1 VDTVE
6 WGSGEPAR
14 RRLPSLRYSIPLAGA
29 LALAGL
35 GFALLLAAEFQPW
48 ATVQVPPSAAS
59 VVRPEGSLLSNG
71 TGLGLDRLS
80 GTDTISYHLAALAL
94 LGAVGFGLASPPS
107 RRRLA
112 MGAVGGLAA
121 GQALTIIAIARSAQR
136 FFTNFT
142 GYDLPLADAPKTVT
156 GPGVYLAAA
165 AVLLLAA
172 SQVAAA
178 IPRGR
183 EPAPAVPAAA
193 GPEPAP
199 PDPAGDDP
207 ANWQPQ
213 VAPAQRGD
221 GQRGDGQPGSEREVT
236 VAAAEP
242 IDEHFFAHPDRG

>member
-1 VDTVE
+1 MDTVE

-14 RRLPSLRYSIPLAGA
+14 QRLPSLRYSIPLAGA

-48 ATVQVPPSAAS
+48 ATVQVPPGAAG

-71 TGLGLDRLS
+71 AGLGLDRLS

-107 RRRLA
+107 CRRWA
-112 MGAVGGLAA
+112 MGATIGVAA

-178 IPRGR
+178 IPRGPAPTPA
-183 EPAPAVPAAA
+183 PAPAVRAA
-193 GPEPAP
+193 GAAQPAVA
-199 PDPAGDDP
+199 DPAGVDP
-207 ANWQPQ
+207 VYWQPQ

-221 GQRGDGQPGSEREVT
+221 GQPGTEREVT

-242 IDEHFFAHPDRG
+242 LDERFFAHPDRG

>member
-1 VDTVE
+1 M
-6 WGSGEPAR
+6 
-14 RRLPSLRYSIPLAGA
+14 RYSIPLAGA

-35 GFALLLAAEFQPW
+35 GFAALLAAEFQPW

-59 VVRPEGSLLSNG
+59 VVRPEGSILTSG

-80 GTDTISYHLAALAL
+80 GTDTIAYHLAALAL

-107 RRRLA
+107 WRRWA
-112 MGAVGGLAA
+112 MGVAVGLAA

-178 IPRGR
+178 IPR
-183 EPAPAVPAAA
+183 PATGAAAAVPAAA
-193 GPEPAP
+193 AAVAPAV

-207 ANWQPQ
+207 AYWQQQPP
-213 VAPAQRGD
+213 APRADDQEG
-221 GQRGDGQPGSEREVT
+221 GEREVT